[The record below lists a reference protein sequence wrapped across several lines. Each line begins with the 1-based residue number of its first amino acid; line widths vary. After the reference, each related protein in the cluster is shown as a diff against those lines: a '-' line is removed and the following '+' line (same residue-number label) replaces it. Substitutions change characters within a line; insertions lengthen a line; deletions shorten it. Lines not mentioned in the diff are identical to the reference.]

1 MGNVILKSTLFV
13 SCCFLWLLSGKQEVY
28 GVERTNKNHFSM
40 TWVAKEGNFFQD
52 QVKDTLVV
60 NIESS
65 EAPEDSLQAIKLMA
79 VGDIMLGTNFPNAS
93 YLPPN
98 DGKEMLAA
106 VKGILQRGDLTF
118 GNLEGVLLT
127 GDGPVKKCSDPSVC
141 YAFKTPDHYVNYL
154 KEAGFNL
161 LSVANNHVNDFGAV
175 GVNNTLRVLGEAG
188 IPHAGLKSLP
198 YTTFEKEGLTFG
210 FAAFAPNTGT
220 ISLNDHVNAKKI
232 IAHLDSISDIVIVS
246 FHGGAEGPT
255 KKHITRKTEI
265 FLGENRGNPYEFAR
279 LVIDAGADVVLG
291 HGPHV
296 TRAIDT
302 YKNRLIVYSM
312 GNFATYGRFNL
323 SGPNGISPIIELD
336 MTRKGEFIS
345 GKIHA
350 IRQEGKGI
358 PVLDESLRVVKEIQ
372 ELTSQDIPEC
382 DLVINSDGTFY
393 QKGKG
398 N

>member
-1 MGNVILKSTLFV
+1 MMNVISKTALLI
-13 SCCFLWLLSGKQEVY
+13 SCLTFWGFSENHVNGAEGY
-28 GVERTNKNHFSM
+28 EKNHLSISRFINEG
-40 TWVAKEGNFFQD
+40 VAFRD
-52 QVKDTLVV
+52 QVQDTLTVK
-60 NIESS
+60 IETADASV
-65 EAPEDSLQAIKLMA
+65 DSVQVIKLMA

-98 DGKEMLAA
+98 DGKDMLAS
-106 VKGILQRGDLTF
+106 VKGILQTGDITF

-141 YAFKTPDHYVNYL
+141 YAFKTPDHYVSYL
-154 KEAGFNL
+154 KEAGINL

-175 GVNNTLRVLGEAG
+175 GVTNTLRVLKEAG
-188 IPHAGLKSLP
+188 IPHAGVKSLP

-210 FAAFAPNTGT
+210 FAAFAPNNGT
-220 ISLNDHVNAKKI
+220 VSLNDYANARKI
-232 IAHLDSISDIVIVS
+232 ISHLDSISDIVIVS
-246 FHGGAEGPT
+246 FHGGAEGAAM
-255 KKHITRKTEI
+255 KHITRKTET

-279 LVIDAGADVVLG
+279 MVIDAGADVVLG

-296 TRAIDT
+296 TRAIDS

-336 MTRKGEFIS
+336 MNRDGEFIS

-350 IRQEGKGI
+350 TLQAGKGI
-358 PVLDESLRVVKEIQ
+358 PALDESLRVVKEIQ
-372 ELTSQDIPEC
+372 QLTSQDIPETN
-382 DLVINSDGTFY
+382 LVINSDGTFF